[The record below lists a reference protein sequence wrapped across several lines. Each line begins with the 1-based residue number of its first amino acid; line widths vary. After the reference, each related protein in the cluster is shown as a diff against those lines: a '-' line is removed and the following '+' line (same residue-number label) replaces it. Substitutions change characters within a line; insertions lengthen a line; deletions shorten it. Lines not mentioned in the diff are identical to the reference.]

1 MKTNQWLSPAL
12 LVALGIAGSSVS
24 ALSLSAIAAE
34 SPNTN
39 KTDKAEAPK
48 TFVPEPAVA
57 KQNNVNVRAQAA
69 IGSEIVTHL
78 QKGQAV
84 TVLEEVTLKKPKTDE
99 PATWFRILLPTN
111 TTAWVSGEFIN
122 ASNKTV
128 KPKRLN
134 FRAGPSEDYSIL
146 GRLEQ
151 GAVVTVL
158 ADKNGWLKIETPA
171 DAHGFVAAHLLSK
184 EPPSASVA
192 AVKPPTEIK
201 PVVVITP
208 SVVAMKPVEE
218 VKPVVTEVKPPEV
231 VVVAK
236 APEVPVVA
244 ATNVP
249 AAPVAPPPPIVV
261 AAAPAAPAPVAPSTN
276 LAGATLPAPVVA
288 EPPIKRV
295 VTREGRLKG
304 MTSIQAPS
312 FFELRSLDNNH
323 LIEYVWSPNTN
334 ILVKPFKGKKV
345 FVTGEELLDE
355 RWPNTPV
362 IKVESIEEA
371 P

>member
-1 MKTNQWLSPAL
+1 M
-12 LVALGIAGSSVS
+12 ALGIAVSSVS
-24 ALSLSAIAAE
+24 ALSVVAAE
-34 SPNTN
+34 PHKTN

-48 TFVPEPAVA
+48 TFVPESAVA

-78 QKGQAV
+78 QKGQTV

-99 PATWFRILLPTN
+99 PAKWFRIMLPTN
-111 TTAWVSGEFIN
+111 TTAWVNGEFIN

-134 FRAGPSEDYSIL
+134 FRAGPSEDHSVL

-151 GAVVTVL
+151 GAIVTVL

-184 EPPSASVA
+184 EPLGGAVA
-192 AVKPPTEIK
+192 AVKPATDLK
-201 PVVVITP
+201 PVVVVTP
-208 SVVAMKPVEE
+208 PVAKPVEE

-236 APEVPVVA
+236 PPTMASEPPVVV

-249 AAPVAPPPPIVV
+249 AAPVAPPAPIVV
-261 AAAPAAPAPVAPSTN
+261 TATPPVVAPPAPVAPSTN
-276 LAGATLPAPVVA
+276 LSGATPPAPVVT
-288 EPPIKRV
+288 EPPIKRI
-295 VTREGRLKG
+295 VTREGMLKG

-312 FFELRSLDNNH
+312 FFELRSLDNNR
-323 LIEYVWSPNTN
+323 LIEYVWSPTTN
-334 ILVKPFKGKKV
+334 ILVKPLKGKKV

-362 IKVESIEEA
+362 IKVDSIEEA

>member
-1 MKTNQWLSPAL
+1 MA
-12 LVALGIAGSSVS
+12 ALGLMIGSAARSVV
-24 ALSLSAIAAE
+24 AAE
-34 SPNTN
+34 SHKTN

-48 TFVPEPAVA
+48 PFVPEPAVA

-69 IGSEIVTHL
+69 IGSEVVTHL

-84 TVLEEVTLKKPKTDE
+84 TVLEEVILKKPKTDE
-99 PATWFRILLPTN
+99 PAKWYRILLPTN

-134 FRAGPSEDYSIL
+134 FRAGPSEDHSVL

-184 EPPSASVA
+184 EPLGAPVAVVKPPTEVKPVAAVTPTVA
-192 AVKPPTEIK
+192 AVKPP
-201 PVVVITP
+201 
-208 SVVAMKPVEE
+208 EE
-218 VKPVVTEVKPPEV
+218 VKPVVTEVKAPDV

-236 APEVPVVA
+236 PPEAPVVA

-249 AAPVAPPPPIVV
+249 AAPVAPPAPIVV
-261 AAAPAAPAPVAPSTN
+261 AAVPAPPAPVAPSTN
-276 LAGATLPAPVVA
+276 LAGATPPAPAVA
-288 EPPIKRV
+288 DLSIKRV

-312 FFELRSLDNNH
+312 FFELRSLDNNR
-323 LIEYVWSPNTN
+323 LIEYVWSPSTN

-345 FVTGEELLDE
+345 SVTGEELLDE

-362 IKVESIEEA
+362 IKVDSIEEA